1 MANNVPN
8 FNPAALET
16 ESAAKAESF
25 DNFAFSRIDTVMP
38 VKVHSLIDGNNM
50 FVNVI
55 PVQTAETTGGEELTN
70 GADDVIYNV
79 PVMLLYGKNSR
90 ITFEVQ
96 AGDYGLLLAAK
107 RDISAYKSEHSEAVP
122 PTRRTFS
129 FADGFFVPLDFQNVE
144 SGVIIQN
151 NQTKITVGDGA
162 VTIEAN
168 GTIAVNCTD
177 ATVTASG
184 TVTATAGGD
193 ASITAS
199 GNATVSGTDV
209 SVNASGSATVSGADV
224 SVTSSGTANVEGQTV
239 NVKGSAVN
247 LGGESGQPVARLGDA
262 VTVGGVQGTITA
274 GSAIVKSA

>member
-1 MANNVPN
+1 MPNNVPN

-16 ESAAKAESF
+16 ESASAAESF
-25 DNFAFSRIDTVMP
+25 DNFAFTRLDTVMP
-38 VKVHSLIDGNNM
+38 VKVHSLIDGHNM

-79 PVMLLYGKNSR
+79 PVMLLHGKNSR

-96 AGDYGLLLAAK
+96 TGDYGLLLAAK
-107 RDISAYKSEHSEAVP
+107 RDISAYKAEHSEAVP

-129 FADGFFVPLDFQNVE
+129 FADGFFIPLDFQNVE

-151 NQTKITVGDGA
+151 NQTKITVADGS

-168 GTIAVNCTD
+168 GTLAVNCTD

-193 ASITAS
+193 ATITAT
-199 GNATVSGTDV
+199 GNATI
-209 SVNASGSATVSGADV
+209 SGADV
-224 SVTSSGTANVEGQTV
+224 SVTASGTANVEGQTV

>member
-16 ESAAKAESF
+16 ESASAAESF
-25 DNFAFSRIDTVMP
+25 DNFAFTRIDTVMP
-38 VKVHSLIDGNNM
+38 VKVHSLIDGNSM

-96 AGDYGLLLAAK
+96 TGDYGLLLAAK
-107 RDISAYKSEHSEAVP
+107 RDISAYKAEHSEAVP

-151 NQTKITVGDGA
+151 NQTKITVADGS

-168 GTIAVNCTD
+168 GTLAVNCTD
-177 ATVTASG
+177 ATV
-184 TVTATAGGD
+184 
-193 ASITAS
+193 TAS